1 MTALIT
7 TVFKATISFLVQ
19 KGRAAT
25 AEKFEE
31 GDVINQKFR
40 RLIVREI
47 DDLKSKLDGLAKKD
61 LLSSVISFAVGI
73 EYLYDVFEK
82 SKSGCKYEGKA
93 GKQKGLRL
101 DDSTKKALENA
112 KKRVEDAHEKAR
124 DAFAYVY
131 DVFDKSKSGFE
142 DEGKAG
148 KQKGL
153 GMDDST
159 KKALENAKKKFED
172 AREKARDAF
181 ANEALNLNDRLLA
194 MEIRVMA
201 TILQAFDNHKEAI
214 PACKVCIEELHS
226 LTAVKECFTVELGK
240 AGFSNRFSK
249 DDREKIISAIC
260 QLNRFIYDFTL
271 MVGFGLKEWPCVD
284 TGKEKIDPIRDE
296 RLTKLLGKQGMKH
309 CFVKPWSF
317 GQDGEKERQLKSPV
331 GIATNPLEHFI
342 VADDGDKLIKVFDSN
357 GNFQQY
363 VNIQT
368 NSAREELYILDIAA
382 DKDNNFYVLVGLKKL
397 VTKDFELEVHI
408 FSAANSL
415 LRKFPVK
422 KGPWGQGRKLAIC
435 SGKVLVLRGS
445 GSGDVVEVYRC
456 DGKLVRSFGG
466 GFFKNAGDIAAI
478 NDRVIVMDTGNG
490 SVHIFT
496 LKGKHEAKVSVDIEE
511 YHYFRAALHPTGNYF
526 ILAGFE
532 RLTAYPSMAVF
543 STTGEFVRRI
553 QLSNEK
559 TKFLGGMAVTKKGQ
573 VALVV
578 GGESETCRVSL
589 IAL

>member
-82 SKSGCKYEGKA
+82 SKSGCKYDGKA

-181 ANEALNLNDRLLA
+181 
-194 MEIRVMA
+194 
-201 TILQAFDNHKEAI
+201 
-214 PACKVCIEELHS
+214 
-226 LTAVKECFTVELGK
+226 
-240 AGFSNRFSK
+240 
-249 DDREKIISAIC
+249 
-260 QLNRFIYDFTL
+260 
-271 MVGFGLKEWPCVD
+271 
-284 TGKEKIDPIRDE
+284 
-296 RLTKLLGKQGMKH
+296 
-309 CFVKPWSF
+309 
-317 GQDGEKERQLKSPV
+317 SPV
-331 GIATNPLEHFI
+331 AKPH
-342 VADDGDKLIKVFDSN
+342 
-357 GNFQQY
+357 
-363 VNIQT
+363 
-368 NSAREELYILDIAA
+368 ILTIPC
-382 DKDNNFYVLVGLKKL
+382 
-397 VTKDFELEVHI
+397 T
-408 FSAANSL
+408 
-415 LRKFPVK
+415 
-422 KGPWGQGRKLAIC
+422 
-435 SGKVLVLRGS
+435 
-445 GSGDVVEVYRC
+445 
-456 DGKLVRSFGG
+456 
-466 GFFKNAGDIAAI
+466 
-478 NDRVIVMDTGNG
+478 
-490 SVHIFT
+490 SVHTMF
-496 LKGKHEAKVSVDIEE
+496 
-511 YHYFRAALHPTGNYF
+511 FC
-526 ILAGFE
+526 IL
-532 RLTAYPSMAVF
+532 L
-543 STTGEFVRRI
+543 
-553 QLSNEK
+553 
-559 TKFLGGMAVTKKGQ
+559 
-573 VALVV
+573 
-578 GGESETCRVSL
+578 
-589 IAL
+589 